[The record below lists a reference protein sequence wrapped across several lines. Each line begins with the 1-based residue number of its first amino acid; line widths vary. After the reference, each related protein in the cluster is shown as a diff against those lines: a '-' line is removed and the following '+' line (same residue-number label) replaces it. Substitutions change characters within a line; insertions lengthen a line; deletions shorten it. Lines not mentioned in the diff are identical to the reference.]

1 MANRKRNRQLETNG
15 LVITRA
21 LYGNRTALS
30 RNDESRETQHELT
43 SQVLDVTLPLNFL
56 VSESGQLKVFLL
68 QVLFLFVYVVMNPIL
83 Y

>member
-15 LVITRA
+15 LIITRS

-30 RNDESRETQHELT
+30 RNAESRETQHELT

-68 QVLFLFVYVVMNPIL
+68 QVLFLLAYVVMNPIL